1 MSYGIFSSV
10 YDILTEN
17 IEYERIAEKICSLL
31 TRNGINGGLLL
42 DLGCGTGTLS
52 FLLEKKGYDVI
63 GVDPSQ
69 DMLAVALEKKYYEDN
84 SSVMFL
90 RQKAEKL
97 DLYGT
102 IDCAV
107 CVLDTINHIYRLEWV
122 TEVFGRISLFMNMGG
137 IFIFDINTPYKHEKV
152 LGNNTF
158 VYDMDEVYCV
168 WQNTFDKEE
177 METKIDLDF
186 FIKNEDDDLFE
197 RYSESFSEY
206 AYKPEDVLFV
216 LEKCGFEILGTYDDY
231 SDNPVNEETQRIT
244 IVAKKIKTIFKD
256 ELK

>member
-17 IEYERIAEKICSLL
+17 VEYERIAEKICSLL
-31 TRNGINGGLLL
+31 HRNGVDGGLLL

-63 GVDPSQ
+63 GVDASE
-69 DMLAVALEKKYYEDN
+69 DMLIVANEKKYEEN
-84 SSVMFL
+84 SSTMFL
-90 RQKAEKL
+90 CQYAENL
-97 DLYGT
+97 DLFGT

-107 CVLDTINHIYRLEWV
+107 SVLDTVNHIHRLELIA
-122 TEVFGRISLFMNMGG
+122 EIFGRISLFMNMGG
-137 IFIFDINTPYKHEKV
+137 IFIFDINTPYKHEKI

-168 WQNTFDKEE
+168 WQNSFDKEE

-186 FIKNEDDDLFE
+186 FIKNEDDDFFE
-197 RYSESFSEY
+197 RYNESFSEY
-206 AYKPEDVLFV
+206 AYKPEDILFV

>member
-17 IEYERIAEKICSLL
+17 VEYERIAEKICSLL

-42 DLGCGTGTLS
+42 DLGCGTGTVS
-52 FLLEKKGYDVI
+52 FLLENKGYDVI
-63 GVDPSQ
+63 GVDPSE
-69 DMLAVALEKKYYEDN
+69 DMLSVANEKKYDEN
-84 SSVMFL
+84 SSAIFL
-90 RQKAEKL
+90 CQSGEEL

-107 CVLDTINHIYRLEWV
+107 SVLDTINHIPEIEKIKE
-122 TEVFGRISLFMNMGG
+122 TFKKISLFMNMGG
-137 IFIFDINTPYKHEKV
+137 IFIFDINTPYKHKKI
-152 LGNNTF
+152 LGDNTF

-168 WQNTFDKEE
+168 WQNTYDKENAR
-177 METKIDLDF
+177 TDIDLDF
-186 FIKNEDDDLFE
+186 FIKNENDDLFE

-206 AYKPEDVLFV
+206 AYNTEDILNI
-216 LEKCGFEILGTYDDY
+216 LNECGFEVLNTYDDY
-231 SDNPVNEETQRIT
+231 SDNTVTDETQRIT
-244 IVAKKIKTIFKD
+244 IVSKKTKKIFKD